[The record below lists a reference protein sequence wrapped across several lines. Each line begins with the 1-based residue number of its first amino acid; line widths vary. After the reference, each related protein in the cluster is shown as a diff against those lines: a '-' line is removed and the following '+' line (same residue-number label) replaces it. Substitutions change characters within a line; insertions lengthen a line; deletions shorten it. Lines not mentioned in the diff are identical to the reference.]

1 MSDYGTGFL
10 MAGVAILVSALFLL
24 VLQQMNKKW
33 TEKVKD
39 INLENGKGHEDLKH
53 RNFNFRKS

>member
-1 MSDYGTGFL
+1 MSDYGAGFL

-24 VLQQMNKKW
+24 VLQQMNKKG
-33 TEKVKD
+33 TGKGKD
-39 INLENGKGHEDLKH
+39 VNLENGKRHEDLKP